1 MNDEGVCRTAP
12 ATPGLSTTQP
22 AKGIDIV
29 QEYTVDQ
36 GGFEE
41 QKDKDEE
48 EETEITTQNKKTRNT
63 PGV

>member
-1 MNDEGVCRTAP
+1 MAA
-12 ATPGLSTTQP
+12 ATVEQDIETKPTETTQP

-41 QKDKDEE
+41 QKHEYEE
-48 EETEITTQNKKTRNT
+48 EETEITTHNKKTRNT